1 MSRPWPVLATTEAF
15 GWMSSKDSLVTAT
28 STPVAALKASII
40 FTKASSSACTKRR
53 QRIRLILAPFS
64 GFHGA
69 ACAQALAQSS
79 SARPESAAGGRE
91 RGAALDHGA
100 AGKVSHRIPPYVVFF

>member
-15 GWMSSKDSLVTAT
+15 GWMSSNNSLVTST
-28 STPVAALKASII
+28 STPVAALKALTI
-40 FTKASSSACTKRR
+40 FMKASSSASTKRR

-79 SARPESAAGGRE
+79 SAGPDSAP
-91 RGAALDHGA
+91 AAA
-100 AGKVSHRIPPYVVFF
+100 NAVPP